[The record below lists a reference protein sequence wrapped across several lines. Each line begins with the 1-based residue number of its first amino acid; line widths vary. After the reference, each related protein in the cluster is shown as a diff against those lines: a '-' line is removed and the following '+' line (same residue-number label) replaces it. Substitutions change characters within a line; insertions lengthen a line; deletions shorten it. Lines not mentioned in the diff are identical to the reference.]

1 MLYVA
6 LPYHIKQHDTLH
18 DITQL
23 HNKKKRTQITD
34 QGTLD

>member
-23 HNKKKRTQITD
+23 HNKKKEPR
-34 QGTLD
+34 